1 LAINLKSTL
10 GSSANCVKFLV
21 YAPAGNGKTSLIP
34 TLPDPVILSAEGG
47 LMSISGSDIPF
58 IEIKDMATLTE
69 AYQWLV
75 GSAEASKFKSVAL
88 DSISEIA
95 EVVLNYEKKA
105 TKDPRAAYGAM
116 QEQMSD
122 LIRSFRDIPD
132 KHVYFTAKCE
142 KSTDEQGRMLYA
154 PAMPGNKLA
163 QSLPYFFDIVMALR
177 LEQGQDGQLVRALMT
192 QSDGLWQAKDRSGRL
207 SAWEQPDLGQIIRKI
222 GGEA

>member
-1 LAINLKSTL
+1 
-10 GSSANCVKFLV
+10 
-21 YAPAGNGKTSLIP
+21 
-34 TLPDPVILSAEGG
+34 
-47 LMSISGSDIPF
+47 MSISGSDIPF

-75 GSAEASKFKSVAL
+75 SSAEASKFKSVAL

-95 EVVLNYEKKA
+95 EVVLNNEKKA

-122 LIRSFRDIPD
+122 IIRSFRDLPD
-132 KHVYFTAKCE
+132 RHVYFTAKCE

-163 QSLPYFFDIVMALR
+163 QSLPYFFDIVLALR

>member
-1 LAINLKSTL
+1 MAINLKSTL

-21 YAPAGNGKTSLIP
+21 YGPAGAGKTSLIP

-47 LMSISGSDIPF
+47 LMSISETDIPF
-58 IEIKDMATLTE
+58 IEIKDMATLLE

-95 EVVLNYEKKA
+95 EVVLNNEKKA

-122 LIRSFRDIPD
+122 IIRSFRDLPD
-132 KHVYFTAKCE
+132 RHVYFTAKCE

-163 QSLPYFFDIVMALR
+163 QSLPYFFDIVLALR

>member
-21 YAPAGNGKTSLIP
+21 YGPAGAGKTSLIP

-75 GSAEASKFKSVAL
+75 SSSEASKFKSVAL

-95 EVVLNYEKKA
+95 EVVLNNEKKA

-122 LIRSFRDIPD
+122 IIRSFRDLPD
-132 KHVYFTAKCE
+132 RHVYFTAKCE

-163 QSLPYFFDIVMALR
+163 QSLPYFFDIVLALR

-207 SAWEQPDLGQIIRKI
+207 STWEQPDLGQIIRKI
-222 GGEA
+222 GGE